1 MHVRAHT
8 ERDTHTHTHSERVFV
23 CDRSVSAQYKYAFL
37 HALIR
42 ADIWRH
48 KYYVSLV
55 KVCR

>member
-8 ERDTHTHTHSERVFV
+8 DTHTHTHTHSERVFV